1 VTLASGD
8 RPSLSPR
15 RQAATARAPEIEI
28 SSRLGGLVWRQVAPP
43 YFCFEGVAQA
53 ALRTTPGRLPMR
65 EEHFAILRRHM
76 VEVIG
81 IYVDLGGDELGKRA
95 LDERVLAA
103 MGRVPRHA
111 FVPEPLTLHAYQDTP
126 LPIGFDKT
134 ISQPFMVALML
145 DLLEPR
151 PDDVV
156 LEVGTGLGY
165 QAALLSQLVH
175 RVWSVEIIEEL
186 AAEAKERLRQQ
197 GYDKVGIR
205 IGDGALGWADHAP
218 FDKIIVTAAAELAP
232 PALIQQL
239 KPGGRMV
246 LPTGA
251 AQEQKLTV
259 VEKDSTGRTHLREL
273 MSVRFG
279 LLETVR

>member
-1 VTLASGD
+1 
-8 RPSLSPR
+8 
-15 RQAATARAPEIEI
+15 
-28 SSRLGGLVWRQVAPP
+28 
-43 YFCFEGVAQA
+43 
-53 ALRTTPGRLPMR
+53 MK

-81 IYVDLGGDELGKRA
+81 IYVDLAEELGRST
-95 LDERVLAA
+95 LDERVLTA

-111 FVPEPLTLHAYQDTP
+111 FVPPPLAVHGYQDAA
-126 LPIGFDKT
+126 LPIGFGKT
-134 ISQPFMVALML
+134 ISQPFIVAVMT

-165 QAALLSQLVH
+165 QAAVLGQLVH

-186 AAEAKERLRQQ
+186 AVEAEARLRRL
-197 GYDKVGIR
+197 GYNNIGIH
-205 IGDGALGWADHAP
+205 IGDGSLGWAEHAP
-218 FDKIIVTAAAELAP
+218 YDKIIVTAAAELVP
-232 PALIQQL
+232 PALLLQL
-239 KPGGRMV
+239 RPGGRMV
-246 LPTGA
+246 LPTGLA
-251 AQEQKLTV
+251 EDQKLTV
-259 VEKDSTGRTHLREL
+259 VDKDAAGRPHVREL

>member
-1 VTLASGD
+1 MK
-8 RPSLSPR
+8 
-15 RQAATARAPEIEI
+15 EK
-28 SSRLGGLVWRQVAPP
+28 
-43 YFCFEGVAQA
+43 
-53 ALRTTPGRLPMR
+53 
-65 EEHFAILRRHM
+65 HFAILRRHM

-81 IYVDLGGDELGKRA
+81 IYVDLAADELGKPA
-95 LDERVLAA
+95 LDERVMAA
-103 MGRVPRHA
+103 IGRVPRHT
-111 FVPEPLTLHAYQDTP
+111 FVPAPLAPYAYHDSP

-134 ISQPFMVALML
+134 ISQPFIVAVMT

-151 PDDVV
+151 PEDVV

-165 QAALLSQLVH
+165 QAAVLSQLVD

-186 AAEAKERLRQQ
+186 AAEAEERLRQL
-197 GYDKVGIR
+197 GCGNVGLR

-218 FDKIIVTAAAELAP
+218 YDKIIVTSAAEQVP
-232 PALIQQL
+232 PALTQQL

-246 LPTGA
+246 LPTGPS
-251 AQEQKLTV
+251 EGQKLTV
-259 VEKDSTGRTHLREL
+259 VEKDGAGRTRLREL

>member
-1 VTLASGD
+1 MKD
-8 RPSLSPR
+8 
-15 RQAATARAPEIEI
+15 
-28 SSRLGGLVWRQVAPP
+28 
-43 YFCFEGVAQA
+43 
-53 ALRTTPGRLPMR
+53 
-65 EEHFAILRRHM
+65 EHLAILRRHM

-81 IYVDLGGDELGKRA
+81 IYVDLAADELGKPA

-103 MGRVPRHA
+103 MARVPRHA
-111 FVPEPLTLHAYQDTP
+111 FVPEPLAPHAYHDTP

-134 ISQPFMVALML
+134 ISQPFIVAVMA

-165 QAALLSQLVH
+165 QAAVLSQLV
-175 RVWSVEIIEEL
+175 RWVWSVEIIEEL
-186 AAEAKERLRQQ
+186 AAEAEERLRRL
-197 GYDKVGIR
+197 GYDNIGIR
-205 IGDGALGWADHAP
+205 IGDGALGWAEHAP
-218 FDKIIVTAAAELAP
+218 YDKIIVAAGAELVP

-246 LPTGA
+246 LPSGPA
-251 AQEQKLTV
+251 EEQRLTV
-259 VEKDSTGRTHLREL
+259 IEKDHAGRTHVREL

>member
-1 VTLASGD
+1 
-8 RPSLSPR
+8 
-15 RQAATARAPEIEI
+15 
-28 SSRLGGLVWRQVAPP
+28 
-43 YFCFEGVAQA
+43 
-53 ALRTTPGRLPMR
+53 MK

-81 IYVDLGGDELGKRA
+81 IYVELAGDELGKSA

-103 MGRVPRHA
+103 MARVPRHA
-111 FVPEPLTLHAYQDTP
+111 FVPLPLTAHAYQDMP

-134 ISQPFMVALML
+134 ISQPFIVAVMT
-145 DLLEPR
+145 DLLEPQ
-151 PDDVV
+151 PDHVV

-165 QAALLSQLVH
+165 QAAILSQLVG

-186 AAEAKERLRQQ
+186 AAEAEERLRRL
-197 GYDKVGIR
+197 GYDNVGIR

-218 FDKIIVTAAAELAP
+218 YDRIMVTAAAELVP

-246 LPTGA
+246 LPTGPA
-251 AQEQKLTV
+251 EEQKLTV
-259 VEKDSTGRTHLREL
+259 VEKDAAGRTRLREL

>member
-1 VTLASGD
+1 
-8 RPSLSPR
+8 
-15 RQAATARAPEIEI
+15 
-28 SSRLGGLVWRQVAPP
+28 
-43 YFCFEGVAQA
+43 
-53 ALRTTPGRLPMR
+53 MK

-81 IYVDLGGDELGKRA
+81 IYVDLAGAELGKPA

-103 MGRVPRHA
+103 MARVPRHV
-111 FVPEPLTLHAYQDTP
+111 FVPELLAPHAYHDMP

-134 ISQPFMVALML
+134 ISQPFIVAVMT
-145 DLLEPR
+145 DLLQPR
-151 PDDVV
+151 PDDAV

-165 QAALLSQLVH
+165 QAAVLSQLVR

-186 AAEAKERLRQQ
+186 AAEAEDRLGRL
-197 GYDKVGIR
+197 GYDNIGIR
-205 IGDGALGWADHAP
+205 IGDGAAGWADHAP
-218 FDKIIVTAAAELAP
+218 YDKIIVTSAAELVP

-246 LPTGA
+246 LPTGPA
-251 AQEQKLTV
+251 EEQKLTL
-259 VEKDSTGRTHLREL
+259 VEKDRAGRTKLREF

>member
-1 VTLASGD
+1 
-8 RPSLSPR
+8 
-15 RQAATARAPEIEI
+15 
-28 SSRLGGLVWRQVAPP
+28 
-43 YFCFEGVAQA
+43 
-53 ALRTTPGRLPMR
+53 MK

-76 VEVIG
+76 IEVIG
-81 IYVDLGGDELGKRA
+81 IYVDLAGDDLGKPA
-95 LDERVLAA
+95 LDERVLSA

-111 FVPEPLTLHAYQDTP
+111 FVPSPLAAHAYHNAP

-134 ISQPFMVALML
+134 ISQPFIVALMT

-151 PDDVV
+151 QDDVV

-165 QAALLSQLVH
+165 QAAVLGQLVR

-186 AAEAKERLRQQ
+186 AVEAAARLRRL
-197 GYDKVGIR
+197 GYDNIGIH
-205 IGDGALGWADHAP
+205 IGDGSLGWAEHAP
-218 FDKIIVTAAAELAP
+218 YDKIIVSAAAKLVP
-232 PALIQQL
+232 PALLQQL

-246 LPTGA
+246 LPIA
-251 AQEQKLTV
+251 LAEDQKLTV
-259 VEKDSTGRTHLREL
+259 VEKDVAGRTHVREV